1 MKSAEIKMSPE
12 TYIAAAWVKAGL
24 IALLIIPALLIFP
37 ILAPVIVFLAV
48 AVYFKEQKRA
58 DEIVQQRREEI
69 EAELPRFVNTI
80 EQELRASGQQSRLC
94 AFRGFRCQ
102 RRDPHFG
109 KCRCCLSMKHT
120 RQDLKIMQGWSLE
133 RKIRVTQT
141 RIMEWYMRYDGQ
153 VFISF
158 SGGKDS
164 TVLLDLARRV
174 YPDIPA
180 VYVDTGLEYPELRDF
195 VKTKDNVIW
204 LRPRYPFTQILEKYG
219 YPIIS
224 KEISDVINGARKG
237 QPYRLARI
245 NGELLDKNGKK
256 SIYNCE
262 NYKYLLDAP
271 FKISARCCYHMK
283 KAPLNKFE
291 RQTGRHPITGVLAC
305 ESKLREQSWIKFG
318 CNGFERQRPLSQPL
332 AFWLEEDIL
341 RYLKMTGIPYAP
353 IYGDIVESRK
363 KDGTPILKTTGVS
376 RSGCMYCMYGV
387 HLEHEPNRFQLMQ
400 VTHPQ
405 QYDYCIN
412 KLGCGAVLDY
422 IGVPYRNQ
430 QLEVDHC

>member
-1 MKSAEIKMSPE
+1 MELTPS
-12 TYIAAAWVKAGL
+12 
-24 IALLIIPALLIFP
+24 
-37 ILAPVIVFLAV
+37 
-48 AVYFKEQKRA
+48 QKKTVRHQF
-58 DEIVQQRREEI
+58 DSFCRKVLREEARDYERHI
-69 EAELPRFVNTI
+69 AWRSDHEVSLSELSE
-80 EQELRASGQQSRLC
+80 EQERQMYVLDEYPSEQTH
-94 AFRGFRCQ
+94 FHVRG
-102 RRDPHFG
+102 
-109 KCRCCLSMKHT
+109 
-120 RQDLKIMQGWSLE
+120 
-133 RKIRVTQT
+133 
-141 RIMEWYMRYDGQ
+141 
-153 VFISF
+153 
-158 SGGKDS
+158 
-164 TVLLDLARRV
+164 

-224 KEISDVINGARKG
+224 KEVSDVINGARKG
-237 QPYRLARI
+237 QPYRLARL

-291 RQTGRHPITGVLAC
+291 RQSGRHPITGVLAC

-363 KDGTPILKTTGVS
+363 KNGTPILKTTGVS

>member
-1 MKSAEIKMSPE
+1 
-12 TYIAAAWVKAGL
+12 
-24 IALLIIPALLIFP
+24 
-37 ILAPVIVFLAV
+37 
-48 AVYFKEQKRA
+48 
-58 DEIVQQRREEI
+58 
-69 EAELPRFVNTI
+69 
-80 EQELRASGQQSRLC
+80 
-94 AFRGFRCQ
+94 
-102 RRDPHFG
+102 
-109 KCRCCLSMKHT
+109 MKHT

-174 YPDIPA
+174 Y
-180 VYVDTGLEYPELRDF
+180 
-195 VKTKDNVIW
+195 
-204 LRPRYPFTQILEKYG
+204 
-219 YPIIS
+219 
-224 KEISDVINGARKG
+224 
-237 QPYRLARI
+237 
-245 NGELLDKNGKK
+245 
-256 SIYNCE
+256 
-262 NYKYLLDAP
+262 
-271 FKISARCCYHMK
+271 
-283 KAPLNKFE
+283 
-291 RQTGRHPITGVLAC
+291 
-305 ESKLREQSWIKFG
+305 
-318 CNGFERQRPLSQPL
+318 
-332 AFWLEEDIL
+332 
-341 RYLKMTGIPYAP
+341 LKMTGIPYAP

-363 KDGTPILKTTGVS
+363 KNGTPILKTTGVS